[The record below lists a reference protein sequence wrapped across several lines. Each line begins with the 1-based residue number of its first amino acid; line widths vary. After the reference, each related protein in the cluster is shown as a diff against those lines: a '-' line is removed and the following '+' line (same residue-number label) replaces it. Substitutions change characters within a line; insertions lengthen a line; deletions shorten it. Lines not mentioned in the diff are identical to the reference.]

1 MRFAATSL
9 NKMHIAVLKGVS
21 LMVKDRTSSERR
33 KFNRFAVKIPVQCKP
48 VSPGRKSTG
57 RELVCATIKNI
68 SSNGILLKWPRGYRL
83 PQFLRLGI
91 SVIPTSKPIE
101 SIAWTVWTKEK
112 SRRGKGK
119 AELPNQYD
127 VGLSFVE
134 NEYNKVPRLISRE
147 TDFYWEIFER
157 TGHIQAYLLHK
168 GIDKECEQVP
178 KDG

>member
-1 MRFAATSL
+1 M
-9 NKMHIAVLKGVS
+9 G
-21 LMVKDRTSSERR
+21 KDRTSGERR
-33 KFNRFAVKIPVQCKP
+33 KFDRFAVKIPVNCKT
-48 VSPGRKSTG
+48 VSPERKHTG
-57 RELVCATIKNI
+57 RGLVHTTTKNI
-68 SSNGILLKWPRGYRL
+68 SSNGILLKWPGEYRL
-83 PQFLRLGI
+83 PEFLKLGI

-119 AELPNQYD
+119 TELPNQYD

-134 NEYNKVPRLISRE
+134 NEYSKIPRLISRE
-147 TDFYWEIFER
+147 TDFYWEIFEK

-168 GIDKECEQVP
+168 GVRKECEEIS

>member
-1 MRFAATSL
+1 MG
-9 NKMHIAVLKGVS
+9 KE
-21 LMVKDRTSSERR
+21 RTSSERR
-33 KFNRFAVKIPVQCKP
+33 KFNRFVVKIPVQCKP
-48 VSPGRKSTG
+48 VSPGRKRTG

-68 SSNGILLKWPRGYRL
+68 SSNGILLKWPGEYRL
-83 PQFLRLGI
+83 PKFLRLGI

-101 SIAWTVWTKEK
+101 SIARTVWNKEK

-119 AELPNQYD
+119 GGALEQYD

-134 NEYNKVPRLISRE
+134 DEHSKVPRLISRE

>member
-1 MRFAATSL
+1 MR
-9 NKMHIAVLKGVS
+9 KE
-21 LMVKDRTSSERR
+21 RTSSERR
-33 KFNRFAVKIPVQCKP
+33 KFNRFVVKIPVQCKS
-48 VSPGRKSTG
+48 VSPGRKRAG

-68 SSNGILLKWPRGYRL
+68 SSNGILLKWPGGYRL
-83 PQFLRLGI
+83 PQFLKLGI

-101 SIAWTVWTKEK
+101 SIAWTVWNKEK

-119 AELPNQYD
+119 SELPNQYD

-157 TGHIQAYLLHK
+157 TGDIQAYLLHK